1 MFWPWVQFNSLHFDT
16 QTALYLL
23 SEPSVHCS
31 VRHLMLLRIKQH
43 MNWLFDCVLISLLGE
58 FGSVMEGLLTQEE
71 SVLKVA
77 VKTMKSE

>member
-1 MFWPWVQFNSLHFDT
+1 MACQQTQLYSSLSDLKDT
-16 QTALYLL
+16 VVA
-23 SEPSVHCS
+23 SKMCFCS
-31 VRHLMLLRIKQH
+31 
-43 MNWLFDCVLISLLGE
+43 SGE